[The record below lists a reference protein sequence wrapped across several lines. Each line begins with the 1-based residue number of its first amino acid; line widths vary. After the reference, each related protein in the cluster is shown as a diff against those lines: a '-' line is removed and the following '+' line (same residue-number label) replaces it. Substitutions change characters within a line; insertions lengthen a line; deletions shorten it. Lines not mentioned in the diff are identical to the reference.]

1 MKKRKR
7 GKGSAKVPGFGVVVF
22 PDGTEIRPEDWH
34 RPGAV
39 QPHEPKT
46 DLDETDD
53 LYCSED
59 ILQKYGKY
67 LDEEGVPLRGINP
80 NPKYY
85 VVPKETER
93 PPKKAGVRK
102 VEKSKKVTIR
112 KKKPAKTVTV
122 RKKSSGTN
130 RN

>member
-53 LYCSED
+53 LYNSED

-85 VVPKETER
+85 VVPKEKER

-102 VEKSKKVTIR
+102 VEKPKKVTIR
-112 KKKPAKTVTV
+112 KKKGKTAITVCV
-122 RKKSSGTN
+122 RK
-130 RN
+130 